1 MLFHFITFQFE
12 VGGEEHG
19 TKTRA
24 QGSSCR
30 ADNDLIEVGSDSG
43 TATMTFASSNRP
55 RKAIVAPLV
64 TPRFKSGPDRRT
76 LRRLSSTWQDAAIKL
91 HLCQAGFVGD
101 ADCRHLCCT

>member
-43 TATMTFASSNRP
+43 TARVISKAAGGPSLPQAP
-55 RKAIVAPLV
+55 RHYESVPSHIY
-64 TPRFKSGPDRRT
+64 TT
-76 LRRLSSTWQDAAIKL
+76 N
-91 HLCQAGFVGD
+91 
-101 ADCRHLCCT
+101 